1 MNADGF
7 ADFVAVPVAELA
19 VVVALV
25 AVVGYI
31 GTGLT
36 MTVLPTTVVLQLVL
50 VGRGPAFVSD
60 PDDEG

>member
-25 AVVGYI
+25 AVV
-31 GTGLT
+31 
-36 MTVLPTTVVLQLVL
+36 
-50 VGRGPAFVSD
+50 
-60 PDDEG
+60 